1 MRLLVLTVLLAVLVL
16 APPAA
21 SAAVDCRPTRS
32 GPQMDADIRRVP
44 TKDRGEDRYIVS
56 ACDRR
61 TGRRRTLRRAI
72 SRRGST
78 AGTLLVDLS
87 VAGRR
92 VAWIEAYLG
101 RRGSAFT
108 VAVAD
113 GRTGRR
119 ILRRRVLTTAGRMT
133 WDLAG
138 VALTRRGDL
147 AWTVG
152 PDYDEMRV
160 VHLPWR
166 GAPQE
171 VARGRLHGLS
181 VEDDTTLV
189 WEDPLGYASH
199 DLPGRDLGAGC
210 PKRRPSYG
218 RRRQFG
224 DVVFTQRT
232 RQAFAGE
239 IVLLRACDAR
249 TGVDAIVG
257 SAGTL
262 HGYGGEYVDPA
273 GGGNGWAAIEVEQ
286 GNRYVHCSGRAL
298 VTVDIATRRVG
309 RGAVLPG
316 DCEAAPLHAVVT
328 TTGAPAWATGEGAD
342 VRLLTITEN
351 EQVELD
357 RGAIG
362 DVRAEGDEVV
372 WTNAGEPRRARP

>member
-1 MRLLVLTVLLAVLVL
+1 MRPLLVPVLLTVLVA
-16 APPAA
+16 ASPAA
-21 SAAVDCRPTRS
+21 AAVDCRATRS
-32 GPQMDADIRRVP
+32 GPAVDADIRRVP
-44 TKDRGEDRYIVS
+44 TKDRSEDRSIVS

-61 TGRRRTLRRAI
+61 TGRRRTLRRAT

-92 VAWIEAYLG
+92 VAWIEAHLG

-113 GRTGRR
+113 ARSGRR
-119 ILRRRVLTTAGRMT
+119 ILRRRVLATAGRDT

-152 PDYDEMRV
+152 PDDDEMRV
-160 VHLPWR
+160 VHLPPG
-166 GAPQE
+166 GAAQE
-171 VARGRLHGLS
+171 VARGSLRGLG
-181 VEDDTTLV
+181 VEDDSTLV
-189 WEDPLGYASH
+189 WRDPLGYASH

-218 RRRQFG
+218 RPRQFG
-224 DVVFTQRT
+224 DVVFTART
-232 RQAFAGE
+232 RPAFAGE

-273 GGGNGWAAIEVEQ
+273 GGGNGWAAIEVER
-286 GNRYVHCSGRAL
+286 GNRYLSCAGRAL
-298 VTVDIATRRVG
+298 VTVEIATRRAG
-309 RGAVLPG
+309 RGAALPG
-316 DCEAAPLHAVVT
+316 DCDEPLLAVVT
-328 TTGAPAWATGEGAD
+328 ATGAPAWTSGEGAD
-342 VRLLTITEN
+342 MRLLTIREN
-351 EQVELD
+351 KQVELD
-357 RGAIG
+357 RGAIA

-372 WTNAGEPRRARP
+372 WTNVGEPRRARP